1 MYLWPM
7 GQWVLKLLLFIA
19 ALAAINYPAL
29 VNGYPLLYSDSG
41 TYIVAGFI
49 NYVPVD
55 RPYFYSWFV
64 RHSSLWHSLWLV
76 LLAQSLILF
85 YVIRLAVHYL
95 LNLKETFIPA
105 SLLLIGLGLTTGLAY
120 NNSQL
125 MADVFSPIALLCA
138 GILLAGKN
146 IKGNHRFWL
155 VVIMLFS
162 ISVHSSHLLIIS
174 LLAALLWL
182 VRLAYKRKPFF
193 SERKKNHSSLMFWG
207 IGAWLVISLFNYWLD
222 VGFKPSRT
230 GNIFL
235 VARCIETGAAKVY
248 LDEKCPDAPA
258 DLCAVKDN
266 LPPHAVAFLWEFG
279 TSPLYD
285 SVCVQNGWGNCWIEK
300 DKEYGQLV
308 KNMVGYG
315 PSRKVLIDKCVS
327 DSWKQLGMFDLG
339 YLTPMAEGS
348 PVYGGIKDFFGGEMT
363 QYQNAAQYHQTLHF
377 ETASKIQR
385 WTVYIALLVIV
396 VFMAVAIK
404 QKHYIVAMAFALT
417 IIIGCLINGVVC
429 ASLSGVV
436 DRYMARMIWLLPLA
450 AVFFIWQWVLLK
462 QNAKQSSD

>member
-7 GQWVLKLLLFIA
+7 GRWVLKLLLFIA

-41 TYIVAGFI
+41 TYIASGFI
-49 NYVPVD
+49 NYLPVD
-55 RPYFYSWFV
+55 RPYYYAWFV
-64 RHSSLWHSLWLV
+64 RHSSLWYSLWLV

-85 YVIRLAVHYL
+85 YVMRLAVRYL
-95 LNLKETFIPA
+95 TNRQETILPA
-105 SLLLIGLGLTTGLAY
+105 CILLIGLGLTSGLAY

-125 MADVFSPIALLCA
+125 MADVFSSIALLCA

-146 IKGNHRFWL
+146 IKSNHRFWL
-155 VVIMLFS
+155 TVIMLFS

-174 LLAALLWL
+174 VVALLLWL

-193 SERKKNHSSLMFWG
+193 SERNKNHKTLVFWG
-207 IGAWLVISLFNYWLD
+207 IGAWLVISLFNYWLGA
-222 VGFKPSRT
+222 GFKPSRT

-248 LDEKCPDAPA
+248 LDKHCPAAPA
-258 DLCAVKDN
+258 DLCAEKNN
-266 LPPHAVAFLWEFG
+266 LPPNAVAFLWKFG
-279 TSPLYD
+279 SGPLYD
-285 SVCVQNGWGNCWIEK
+285 GVCMQEDWSNCWIAK
-300 DKEYGQLV
+300 DKEYGKLV
-308 KNMVGYG
+308 KGIVAYG

-348 PVYGGIKDFFGGEMT
+348 PVYVGIKDFFGREME
-363 QYQNAAQYHQTLHF
+363 QYKNAAQYHQTLHF

-385 WTVYIALLVIV
+385 CTVYAALLVIV
-396 VFMAVAIK
+396 VFAGISIRQK
-404 QKHYIVAMAFALT
+404 QYNGATAFALT
-417 IIIGCLINGVVC
+417 IILGCLINGIVC

-462 QNAKQSSD
+462 QKAKQGSD

>member
-7 GQWVLKLLLFIA
+7 GRWVLKLLLFIA
-19 ALAAINYPAL
+19 ALAAVNYPAL

-64 RHSSLWHSLWLV
+64 RHSSLWYSLWLV

-85 YVIRLAVHYL
+85 YVIRLAVRYL

-146 IKGNHRFWL
+146 IKSNHRFWL

-248 LDEKCPDAPA
+248 LDEKCPDTPA

-308 KNMVGYG
+308 KNMIGYG
-315 PSRKVLIDKCVS
+315 PSRKLLIDKCVN

-348 PVYGGIKDFFGGEMT
+348 PVYGGIRDFFGREMA
-363 QYQNAAQYHQTLHF
+363 QYQNAAQYHQTLYF
-377 ETASKIQR
+377 ETVSKIQR

-396 VFMAVAIK
+396 VFMGIGLK
-404 QKHYIVAMAFALT
+404 QKHYNAAMAFALF